1 MNKIYSDQ
9 NIPGEVQHKPNRI
22 FSFFM
27 NFLLPLAALACGIAI
42 TWYLLQTGP
51 EAKPKKRPP
60 SSTLVE
66 VMTVQAAPQQT
77 FINAMGEIIPSQEVE
92 IKPRVSGE
100 VLEVNPEF
108 LPGGHFISGQ
118 TMLRIDRTDY
128 ELAADQLASQALQA
142 KSDLA
147 LEMGNQRI
155 ASRELALM
163 GESVSQEE
171 KALILRQPQLEKLQ
185 AASSYAESKLARA
198 QLDLERT
205 EIKAPFNGV
214 ISSRGVDTGARVTES
229 TVLATLVGTD
239 AFWLR
244 LTLPVSQLGWVHIPE
259 NSDDQGALV
268 RIYPQSGK
276 DGDTYRTGEVI
287 RLDAALESQGRM
299 ARLLVEIKDPL
310 SLSEENRGKPRLL
323 LGSYVKAEI
332 EGIPVQSGILLSRAH
347 LHDNDTVWLMDQ
359 DSKLEIRPVKVLF
372 RGQDH
377 IILDDSISNG
387 EKIITSPMSSP
398 VPGIPLRL
406 EGDTPGKP
414 GIKGIG
420 KNAGGQKDA
429 K

>member
-1 MNKIYSDQ
+1 MNKIYTNQ
-9 NIPGEVQHKPNRI
+9 KVPGEVQHKPNRI

-27 NFLLPLAALACGIAI
+27 NFLLPLTALACGIAI
-42 TWYLLQTGP
+42 TWHLLQTGP

-60 SSTLVE
+60 NATLVE
-66 VMTVQAAPQQT
+66 IMTVDAGPQKT

-108 LPGGHFISGQ
+108 LPGGHFTAGE

-128 ELAADQLASQALQA
+128 ELAAEQLASQVLQA

-171 KALILRQPQLEKLQ
+171 KALILREPQLEKLL
-185 AASSYAESKLARA
+185 AASRFAESKLARA
-198 QLDLERT
+198 RLDLVRT

-214 ISSRGVDTGARVTES
+214 VSSHSVDKGARVTE
-229 TVLATLVGTD
+229 TTTLASLVGTD

-244 LTLPVSQLGWVHIPE
+244 LTLPVSQLDWVHIPE
-259 NSDDQGALV
+259 NSTDQGAAV

-276 DGDTYRTGEVI
+276 NSEMHRNGEII
-287 RLDAALESQGRM
+287 RLDAALETQGRM

-310 SLSEENRGKPRLL
+310 SLSDENKGKPRLL

-332 EGIPVQSGILLSRAH
+332 EGIPVKSGIKLERAL
-347 LHDNDTVWLMDQ
+347 LHDNDTVWLMDK
-359 DSKLEIRPVKVLF
+359 DGRLEIRPVKVLF
-372 RGQDH
+372 RAQDH
-377 IILDDSISNG
+377 VILDDSISTG
-387 EKIITSPMSSP
+387 EKVVTSSMSSP
-398 VPGIPLRL
+398 VAGIPLRL
-406 EGDTPGKP
+406 EGDAPNKP
-414 GIKGIG
+414 GMKGMG
-420 KNAGGQKDA
+420 KGGGGQKDA

>member
-1 MNKIYSDQ
+1 MNTIYS
-9 NIPGEVQHKPNRI
+9 NPNVPGEVQHRPNRVL
-22 FSFFM
+22 SFFM

-92 IKPRVSGE
+92 VKPRVSGE
-100 VLEVNPEF
+100 VLEANPEF
-108 LPGGHFISGQ
+108 LPGGHFRSGE

-128 ELAADQLASQALQA
+128 ELAAEQLASQALQA

-155 ASRELALM
+155 ASRELTLM

-171 KALILRQPQLEKLQ
+171 KALILREPQLEKLQ
-185 AASSYAESKLARA
+185 AASRYAESKLARA
-198 QLDLERT
+198 RLDLERT

-214 ISSRGVDTGARVTES
+214 VSNRGVVTGARVTES

-244 LTLPVSQLGWVHIPE
+244 LTLPVSQLDWVHIPE
-259 NSDDQGALV
+259 NRDDQGSIV
-268 RIYPQSGK
+268 HIYPQSGK
-276 DGDTYRTGEVI
+276 NDDTYRTGEVI
-287 RLDAALESQGRM
+287 RLDAALETQGRM

-310 SLSEENRGKPRLL
+310 SLSEENKGKPRLL

-332 EGIPVQSGILLSRAH
+332 EGIPVNSGIKLNRAH
-347 LHDNDTVWLMDQ
+347 LHDNDTVWLMDE
-359 DSKLEIRPVKVLF
+359 DGRLEVRPVKVLF
-372 RGQDH
+372 RAQDH
-377 IILDDSISNG
+377 VILDDSINNG
-387 EKIITSPMSSP
+387 EKIITSSMSSP
-398 VPGIPLRL
+398 VPGILLRL
-406 EGDTPGKP
+406 EGDTPKTP
-414 GIKGIG
+414 GMKGMAKG
-420 KNAGGQKDA
+420 TGGQKNA
-429 K
+429 E